1 MEGDI
6 QMEVK
11 KIAVKKIKV
20 KRDQARQDFNEDK
33 LMNLA
38 ESIQE
43 VGQLQPV
50 IVKEEGTDFLLI
62 AGERRLRA
70 IKKNKEDE
78 ISAVIMKGD
87 FSASSLRQIQLVENI
102 QRQNLNPLERAVAIQ
117 RLIDE
122 NGFTKKEASKKIGVP
137 RTTLTEWLNILDVK
151 EKYRKEVLD
160 EDSPLSLSHISLAKG
175 LSNRTGDPTKQN
187 KLLDGVI
194 KYKFSRDE
202 TKEVVEIIYKYLHIP
217 MEEAFNAV
225 LLKRGH
231 QKILKENEKASKI
244 GNNENPAKTLL
255 SSFTNLSNRVEVLL
269 EKVGHLDENYKQNL
283 VEEFLYIYQMV
294 GIMVPELKDD
304 QLDKVIRL
312 IKEN

>member
-1 MEGDI
+1 
-6 QMEVK
+6 MEVK

-20 KRDQARQDFNEDK
+20 KRDQARQDFDEEK
-33 LMNLA
+33 LINLA
-38 ESIQE
+38 DSIQE

-50 IVKEEGTDFLLI
+50 IVKEEGSDFLLI

-70 IKKNKEDE
+70 IKRNKEEE

-87 FSASSLRQIQLVENI
+87 ITPSSLRQIQLVENI
-102 QRQNLNPLERAVAIQ
+102 QRQDLNPLERAIAIQ

-122 NGFTKKEASKKIGVP
+122 NGFTKKDASKKLGVP

-160 EDSPLSLSHISLAKG
+160 DDSPLSLSHISLAKG
-175 LSNRTGDPTKQN
+175 LSSRTGDPTKQN

-202 TKEVVEIIYKYLHIP
+202 TKDIVDIIYKYLHIQ
-217 MEEAFNAV
+217 MEEVFNAV

-231 QKILKENEKASKI
+231 QKILKENEKEIKI
-244 GNNENPAKTLL
+244 GNSENPAKSLL

-269 EKVGHLDENYKQNL
+269 EKVEHLDDNYKQNL
-283 VEEFLYIYQMV
+283 AEEFLYIYQMV
-294 GIMVPELKDD
+294 GIMVPELKDEH
-304 QLDKVIRL
+304 LDKVIRL
-312 IKEN
+312 IRAN